1 MLGFIILLFIFLG
14 IWVGMLSM
22 ADIEEVKKNWPKYRC
37 KPNIMP
43 FASFYG
49 QNTGENFQFCMSNM
63 FGVEL
68 AEALGPVFTV
78 LATFVTTLVTLLQVA
93 NSLRVQL
100 ATLTGGIN
108 TIFQNFTDRFKQL
121 IGAVQQSA
129 YRMKLLMGRLYGT
142 FFAII
147 YMSMA
152 GMTSLDNFTRTVL
165 FDFLDTFCFDP
176 DTLVNIEGKGEVK
189 VKDVVIGDR
198 FIKTGGIVTSTFS
211 FASDG
216 QSMVELPGK
225 ILVSTNHYV
234 YYLGKWIQARDHPD
248 AKPRDPW
255 QGGTE
260 RPLICFNTSDHKIPI
275 GYYTFL
281 DYDETEAGDIDAMNW
296 IDTALNAF
304 DSKKQRT
311 FPYSTLVARNTDI
324 RMKDGSTKPIQE
336 IQLGEELSTGTVV
349 GLVKKQTN
357 EVCQLPT
364 KEFVSP
370 GLCYWQGT
378 QWVRVGDVLP
388 VQSLEDSQ
396 TFYSLVVMKTA
407 TFETKS
413 GTFVRDYVEIH
424 SPDAEDAYTEKIS
437 TLGEFRHVTLPV
449 Y

>member
-68 AEALGPVFTV
+68 TEALGPVFTI
-78 LATFVTTLVTLLQVA
+78 LATFVTTLGTLLQVA
-93 NSLRVQL
+93 NSLRIQL
-100 ATLTGGIN
+100 ATLSGGIN

-121 IGAVQQSA
+121 MAAVQQSA

-176 DTLVNIEGKGEVK
+176 DTLVEIEGKGHVK
-189 VKDVVIGDR
+189 VKDVVIGDI
-198 FIKTGGIVTSTFS
+198 FTKTHGIVTSTFS
-211 FASDG
+211 FDADG
-216 QSMVELPGK
+216 QAMVELPGE

-234 YYLGKWIQARDHPD
+234 YYLGKWIQARDHPE
-248 AKPRDPW
+248 AKERAPW
-255 QGGTE
+255 QGGKE

-275 GYYTFL
+275 GVYTFL
-281 DYDETEAGDIDAMNW
+281 DYDETQEGDAETMKWVDKR
-296 IDTALNAF
+296 LNAVEQTQHRNF
-304 DSKKQRT
+304 S
-311 FPYSTLVARNTDI
+311 YSTLVSKETEV
-324 RMKDGSTKPIQE
+324 RMKDGSTKSIQE
-336 IQLGEELSTGTVV
+336 IQLGDYLSTGKVV
-349 GLVKKQTN
+349 GLVKKETS
-357 EVCQLPT
+357 EVCELPSR
-364 KEFVSP
+364 ELVSP
-370 GLCYWQGT
+370 GLCYWQRN
-378 QWVRVGDVLP
+378 QWVRAGDVLP
-388 VQSLEDSQ
+388 IKQ
-396 TFYSLVVMKTA
+396 TAHPEVFYSLVVMNTA
-407 TFETKS
+407 MVETKN
-413 GTFVRDYVEIH
+413 GTVLRDYVEIH
-424 SPDAEDAYTEKIS
+424 SPDAEDIYTDKIS
-437 TLGEFRHVTLPV
+437 NLGEFHHVTLPV